1 MKKFL
6 AYVLVLGMML
16 STTSALNV
24 SAAEETRENIAI
36 GATVKLRDY
45 NNSKDLSANGADE
58 EGNGG
63 KVGSNAVDG
72 DDNTIAM
79 PSERYDTAVWI
90 DLGAVYNVSDVEV
103 LYSQRAE
110 EYEVL
115 FSKAGSGDWLYA
127 VDLAGQEKVLG
138 DVTLNVSVFPREA
151 RYIMVRSNGTIG
163 QGIREIKVYESKT
176 NLIDNADISL
186 TYRDGSPISESNTGK
201 LKDKNFTTACGPYAF
216 GTPVT
221 DYSWNAVIALDN
233 EYVVDEVGFV
243 VNTCRG
249 TNNFAIET
257 STDGVTYTS
266 AGTVTIVAATT
277 SYTNGNRYHN
287 LKFFPTKARFIRIVD
302 ASAAHNY
309 YGVVISEMAVFES
322 LEKITNL
329 KGNITEVTLSYKD
342 GSVATANNGGVAAL
356 YDGNLATCCGVTGN
370 AANDPSN
377 PYAWDVTIA
386 FDNVYEIDNVKV
398 VYNLCKV
405 AGGVFDIETS
415 IDGVNFVKRGSYTT
429 DGTATTA
436 NTTGAYTYSV
446 DFEPTVAQYVRVKD
460 SSNAHPQTGYVISEI
475 VVNKAESTKNFY
487 SDNIKYTSGGETI
500 DKLKKGSITSEITVY
515 AKDKQDVVII
525 SGLFDR
531 FTNQMINVNK
541 SKQYTLES
549 EVETVSV
556 TLDVTEEIPERVNL
570 VTPDCTAA
578 LRNHSN
584 TADQNANM
592 SVDGEGG
599 YMASYI
605 CDGNPAT
612 YAMGSGE
619 YTGAIVLGFDEA
631 KTVGQIDVLF
641 ERYTPDYDVLVSADG
656 EEYNLVKNVT
666 GDVGSGL
673 VSFMVPS
680 QEVKYVMVRN
690 NSTTKTQAIYEMYVY
705 EPVSRYE
712 LRTFL
717 WDSVEG
723 MKPLSD
729 VNVLGN

>member
-329 KGNITEVTLSYKD
+329 KGNITEVTLY
-342 GSVATANNGGVAAL
+342 
-356 YDGNLATCCGVTGN
+356 
-370 AANDPSN
+370 
-377 PYAWDVTIA
+377 I
-386 FDNVYEIDNVKV
+386 
-398 VYNLCKV
+398 
-405 AGGVFDIETS
+405 
-415 IDGVNFVKRGSYTT
+415 RM
-429 DGTATTA
+429 
-436 NTTGAYTYSV
+436 
-446 DFEPTVAQYVRVKD
+446 AQ
-460 SSNAHPQTGYVISEI
+460 
-475 VVNKAESTKNFY
+475 
-487 SDNIKYTSGGETI
+487 
-500 DKLKKGSITSEITVY
+500 
-515 AKDKQDVVII
+515 
-525 SGLFDR
+525 
-531 FTNQMINVNK
+531 
-541 SKQYTLES
+541 
-549 EVETVSV
+549 
-556 TLDVTEEIPERVNL
+556 
-570 VTPDCTAA
+570 
-578 LRNHSN
+578 
-584 TADQNANM
+584 
-592 SVDGEGG
+592 
-599 YMASYI
+599 
-605 CDGNPAT
+605 
-612 YAMGSGE
+612 
-619 YTGAIVLGFDEA
+619 
-631 KTVGQIDVLF
+631 
-641 ERYTPDYDVLVSADG
+641 
-656 EEYNLVKNVT
+656 
-666 GDVGSGL
+666 
-673 VSFMVPS
+673 
-680 QEVKYVMVRN
+680 
-690 NSTTKTQAIYEMYVY
+690 
-705 EPVSRYE
+705 
-712 LRTFL
+712 
-717 WDSVEG
+717 
-723 MKPLSD
+723 
-729 VNVLGN
+729 